1 MLINDTIRSGPATK
15 VIISVSFVAIVALTA
30 YNWVV
35 SPQITYLHAAEQ
47 YKSMLGG
54 DGATRSTVILKNV
67 EKKLVELEKLQQDI
81 SGLENSF
88 FTFEKAMEFFSDIE
102 PVAVQHNCTVE
113 SSDFMPSVS
122 KKSGDV
128 SDVTLSRAKI
138 MLSGNYKNIMKFL
151 EKIRDYPQRIVVSNL
166 LIERGNKINNDL
178 NCQVSITIY
187 VVEDKET
194 ITHE

>member
-1 MLINDTIRSGPATK
+1 MLINNTIRSGPATK
-15 VIISVSFVAIVALTA
+15 VVIAVSFVAIVALAA

-47 YKSMLGG
+47 YKSIIE
-54 DGATRSTVILKNV
+54 GAGAKIAAILKNV
-67 EKKLVELEKLQQDI
+67 EEKLVELEKLQQDV

-88 FTFEKAMEFFSDIE
+88 FTFEKAREFFSDIE
-102 PVAVQHNCTVE
+102 PVAVQHNCAVK
-113 SSDFMPSVS
+113 SSDFIPSVS

-138 MLSGNYKNIMKFL
+138 MLSGNYKNIMNFL
-151 EKIRDYPQRIVVSNL
+151 GKIRDYPQRIVISNL
-166 LIERGNKINNDL
+166 LIERSNKINNDL
-178 NCQVSITIY
+178 NCRVNITIY
-187 VVEDKET
+187 VIEDKET

>member
-1 MLINDTIRSGPATK
+1 MLNNNIIRSGPATR
-15 VIISVSFVAIVALTA
+15 VIIAVSFVSIVALAA
-30 YNWVV
+30 YNWVI

-47 YKSMLGG
+47 YKSIIAG
-54 DGATRSTVILKNV
+54 DGARSTVILKNV

-102 PVAVQHNCTVE
+102 PIAVQHNCTVE
-113 SSDFMPSVS
+113 SSDFIPSVS

-128 SDVTLSRAKI
+128 SDVTLSRARI

-187 VVEDKET
+187 VIEDKET

>member
-1 MLINDTIRSGPATK
+1 MLNNNIIRSGPATR
-15 VIISVSFVAIVALTA
+15 VIIAVSFVSIMALAA
-30 YNWVV
+30 YNWVI
-35 SPQITYLHAAEQ
+35 SPQIIYLHAAEQ
-47 YKSMLGG
+47 YKSIIAG
-54 DGATRSTVILKNV
+54 DGARSTVILKNV

-102 PVAVQHNCTVE
+102 PIAVQHNCTVE
-113 SSDFMPSVS
+113 SSDFIPSVS

-128 SDVTLSRAKI
+128 SDVTLSRARI

-187 VVEDKET
+187 VIEDKET